1 MGRAN
6 SSIWMIKYD
15 YIIIGAGSA
24 GCVLAN
30 RLSNNPEHHILL
42 IEAGKRDKKL
52 EIGIPGGYG
61 NLHRSSVD
69 WGFSTVPQQHV
80 INRRI
85 YLPRGKA
92 LGGIQFDQCDGLCTW
107 EQG

>member
-1 MGRAN
+1 MARAN
-6 SSIWMIKYD
+6 SNIQMNKYD

-30 RLSNNPEHHILL
+30 RLSKNPSNQILL
-42 IEAGKRDKKL
+42 IEAGKPDKKP

-69 WGFSTVPQQHV
+69 WGFSTVPQQ
-80 INRRI
+80 
-85 YLPRGKA
+85 
-92 LGGIQFDQCDGLCTW
+92 
-107 EQG
+107 